1 MRRRIHKRLGF
12 RILLRPTIRTRT
24 GVSMNPWAIVAWIG
38 AASVS
43 AIIIVIT
50 AVIVASAI
58 RTLTNKD
65 RSTRVL

>member
-1 MRRRIHKRLGF
+1 
-12 RILLRPTIRTRT
+12 
-24 GVSMNPWAIVAWIG
+24 MNPWTIVAWIG

-50 AVIVASAI
+50 AVIVTSAI